1 MNKLGIKN
9 IEYSMQNVEHNVR
22 NDGGKIP
29 FYSIFCILYSVL
41 FLIGLSC
48 IAQKNK
54 PYHEDLSKLRPKFEQ
69 QSEVKVEKDTIEE
82 QRVIAVTPTKTVNAK
97 VDAIL
102 DSLDVF
108 NLMRKYI
115 DGYTIQIYSG
125 QKREEAMTTKKKM
138 QEDVPELIA
147 NLQYQ
152 QPKFR
157 VTVGKY
163 FSKLE
168 AQRDLLTLRRKFSAA
183 ILVPEKILIR

>member
-1 MNKLGIKN
+1 MKMDL
-9 IEYSMQNVEHNVR
+9 EYRMQNCKR
-22 NDGGKIP
+22 TAGIRSG
-29 FYSIFCILYSVL
+29 FYILCSAS
-41 FLIGLSC
+41 FLLITVTGFS
-48 IAQKNK
+48 QKNK
-54 PYHEDLSKLRPKFEQ
+54 PYHEDLSKLRPK
-69 QSEVKVEKDTIEE
+69 VELQEEKRAKKDTVIEKTPE
-82 QRVIAVTPTKTVNAK
+82 SVTPVKTVNTQ
-97 VDAIL
+97 VDVIL
-102 DSLDVF
+102 DSLDLF

-125 QKREEAMTTKKKM
+125 QKREEAMNAKKKM
-138 QEDVPELIA
+138 QEDVPELIS

-183 ILVPEKILIR
+183 ILIPEKILIK

>member
-1 MNKLGIKN
+1 MNASIK
-9 IEYSMQNVEHNVR
+9 SKVENKMLAQIAIV
-22 NDGGKIP
+22 
-29 FYSIFCILYSVL
+29 FVLSFASTIL
-41 FLIGLSC
+41 F
-48 IAQKNK
+48 AQKNK
-54 PYHEDLSKLRPKFEQ
+54 PYHEDLSKLRPKIEQ
-69 QSEVKVEKDTIEE
+69 PSESNAKKDSVIEKKFMDIAPKNTINA
-82 QRVIAVTPTKTVNAK
+82 RVNA
-97 VDAIL
+97 VL

-125 QKREEAMTTKKKM
+125 QRREDAMNTKKKM
-138 QEDVPELIA
+138 QEDIPNMVA
-147 NLQYQ
+147 TLQYQ

-168 AQRDLLTLRRKFSAA
+168 AQKDLLVLRRNFSTA